1 MFLLLLLSSAWRI
14 ELKRIC
20 GLLHA
25 IPSMPI
31 MECGAQEYN
40 KFWDDH
46 SKVFS
51 LYSSRR
57 MGSNRLG
64 F

>member
-1 MFLLLLLSSAWRI
+1 MCLLLLLSSAWRI
-14 ELKRIC
+14 GLKRIF
-20 GLLHA
+20 GLLQA
-25 IPSMPI
+25 NPSMPI
-31 MECGAQEYN
+31 VECGAQEYS
-40 KFWDDH
+40 KFWDDY

-51 LYSSRR
+51 LFSSKR